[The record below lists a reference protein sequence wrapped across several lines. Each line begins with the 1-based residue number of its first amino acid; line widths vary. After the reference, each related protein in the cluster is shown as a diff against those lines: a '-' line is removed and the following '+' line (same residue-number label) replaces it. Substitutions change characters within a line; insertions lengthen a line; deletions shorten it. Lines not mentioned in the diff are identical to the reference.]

1 MAEKRKSLLNSSL
14 SINSIRGSVTNFS
27 KSLRR
32 SGILASDIAK
42 RTRQSNIFNQN
53 LISKEDEY
61 FRKRRENVRR
71 KAREDEL
78 ESSSI
83 SGVTKKEGNIVSRST
98 KGFLGRIL
106 DFFGIILIGWF
117 VNRLP
122 EILKAIRNVI
132 KLIRKAAG
140 FLTGFLDG
148 VREFLTAI
156 GTGVKNVIDSFPK
169 FDFLQFKNDSEK
181 TLKDTED
188 RALKLNQEFQFGFMD
203 YGKQINASY
212 SDYPG
217 IVENGEVVIPNDDG
231 GQVVEEE
238 TNENDEE
245 ETSET
250 TDDSSL
256 ITAIGPEGEEDEKLR
271 LEEDNEQQIALDN
284 IKKLDQQSEK
294 LKNVY
299 DGKKNKVTDKVEKDM
314 DGFGPGGGSE
324 GGGGG
329 GAQSVGGTV
338 GSGSGGNDSKY
349 EASGF
354 DDEDTSTDDSTSM
367 GTPEAG
373 DFYVTK
379 GGQGNKQS
387 FYHVLQPNGKIK
399 SIGKRRPDGGSK
411 FTRSQIVAAGNNI
424 KAQNVKG
431 VGASDKME
439 IVSILS
445 TDTSEEN
452 NSGLIE
458 PIEKRF
464 ANLEKIFKDDRPTI
478 ILKEIGNLESDIQMP
493 SVSGDA
499 FKNIDFSNMNDSET
513 MMKIHSLLLDSI

>member
-32 SGILASDIAK
+32 SGVLASDIAK

-53 LISKEDEY
+53 IISKEDEY

-78 ESSSI
+78 ESSSV

-122 EILKAIRNVI
+122 EIIKAIRNVI
-132 KLIRKAAG
+132 KLIQKATG

-148 VREFLTAI
+148 VKDFLTTMGSGI
-156 GTGVKNVIDSFPK
+156 KNVIDSFPK

-188 RALKLNQEFQFGFMD
+188 RAQKLNEEFQFGFMD
-203 YGKQINASY
+203 YSKQINASY

-231 GQVVEEE
+231 GQVEEGE
-238 TNENDEE
+238 ISEDDGE

-256 ITAIGPEGEEDEKLR
+256 ITAIRPEEEQDNLEIQENQGEEELIANLDKLNDSSKR
-271 LEEDNEQQIALDN
+271 LE
-284 IKKLDQQSEK
+284 
-294 LKNVY
+294 NVY
-299 DGKKNKVTDKVEKDM
+299 DGKKNKVTKKVEEGM
-314 DGFGPGGGSE
+314 AGFGPGSSGGESGGSQT
-324 GGGGG
+324 GGV
-329 GAQSVGGTV
+329 ASSGT
-338 GSGSGGNDSKY
+338 STSSNNNKF

-411 FTRSQIVAAGNNI
+411 FTRSQIVAAGNDLKSQNI
-424 KAQNVKG
+424 KG
-431 VGASDKME
+431 VGTNDKME

-464 ANLEKIFKDDRPTI
+464 ANLEKIFKDDRPTVI
-478 ILKEIGNLESDIQMP
+478 FKEIGFDNTNIQMP
-493 SVSGDA
+493 SISGELMS
-499 FKNIDFSNMNDSET
+499 NINFTKPNDDLN
-513 MMKIHSLLLDSI
+513 KIHSLLLDSI

>member
-32 SGILASDIAK
+32 SGVLASDIAK

-53 LISKEDEY
+53 IISKEDEY

-78 ESSSI
+78 ESSSV

-122 EILKAIRNVI
+122 EIIKAIRNVI
-132 KLIRKAAG
+132 KLIQKATG

-148 VREFLTAI
+148 VRDFLTTMGSGI
-156 GTGVKNVIDSFPK
+156 KNVIDSFPK

-188 RALKLNQEFQFGFMD
+188 RAQKLNEEFQFGFMD
-203 YGKQINASY
+203 YSKQINASY
-212 SDYPG
+212 ADEPG

-231 GQVVEEE
+231 GQVEEGE
-238 TNENDEE
+238 ISEDDGE

-256 ITAIGPEGEEDEKLR
+256 ITAIRPEEEQDNLEIQENQGEEELIANLDKLNNSSKR
-271 LEEDNEQQIALDN
+271 LE
-284 IKKLDQQSEK
+284 K
-294 LKNVY
+294 VY
-299 DGKKNKVTDKVEKDM
+299 DGKKNKVTKKVEEGM
-314 DGFGPGGGSE
+314 AGFGSGSSGSESGGSQT
-324 GGGGG
+324 GG
-329 GAQSVGGTV
+329 GASSGT
-338 GSGSGGNDSKY
+338 STSSNNNKF

-411 FTRSQIVAAGNNI
+411 FTRSQIVAAGNDLKSQNI
-424 KAQNVKG
+424 KG
-431 VGASDKME
+431 VGTNDKME

-464 ANLEKIFKDDRPTI
+464 ANLEKIFKDDRPTVI
-478 ILKEIGNLESDIQMP
+478 FKEIGFDNTNIQMP
-493 SVSGDA
+493 SISGELMS
-499 FKNIDFSNMNDSET
+499 NINFTKPNDDLN
-513 MMKIHSLLLDSI
+513 KIHSLLLDSI

>member
-32 SGILASDIAK
+32 SGVLASDIAK

-53 LISKEDEY
+53 IISKEDEY

-78 ESSSI
+78 ESSSV

-122 EILKAIRNVI
+122 EIIKAIRNVI
-132 KLIRKAAG
+132 KLIQKATG

-148 VREFLTAI
+148 VRDFLTTMGSGI
-156 GTGVKNVIDSFPK
+156 KNVIDSFPK

-188 RALKLNQEFQFGFMD
+188 RAQKLNEEFQFGFMD
-203 YGKQINASY
+203 YSKQINASY

-231 GQVVEEE
+231 GQVEEGE
-238 TNENDEE
+238 ISEDDGE

-256 ITAIGPEGEEDEKLR
+256 ITAIRPEEEQDNLEIQENQGEEELIANLDKLNDSSKR
-271 LEEDNEQQIALDN
+271 LE
-284 IKKLDQQSEK
+284 
-294 LKNVY
+294 NVY
-299 DGKKNKVTDKVEKDM
+299 DGKKNKVTKKVEEGM
-314 DGFGPGGGSE
+314 AGF
-324 GGGGG
+324 
-329 GAQSVGGTV
+329 
-338 GSGSGGNDSKY
+338 GSGSSGSESGGSQTGGVASSGTSTSSNNNKF

-411 FTRSQIVAAGNNI
+411 FTRSQIVAAGNDLKSQNI
-424 KAQNVKG
+424 KG
-431 VGASDKME
+431 VGTNDKME

-464 ANLEKIFKDDRPTI
+464 ANLEKIFKDDRPTVI
-478 ILKEIGNLESDIQMP
+478 FKEIGFDNTNIQMP
-493 SVSGDA
+493 SISGELMS
-499 FKNIDFSNMNDSET
+499 NINFTKPNDDLN
-513 MMKIHSLLLDSI
+513 KIHSLLLDSI